1 MTLTGNIR
9 GPGALPGT
17 LGDLGVSGDLL
28 GSQAGG
34 DHVHGVS
41 QGGGRQEEPRGGG
54 VVSWRVTKEGLDL
67 SEAQD
72 RLHRVPGL
80 NPDGRMVV
88 LVNDDGLDEA
98 GLLEECGPT
107 AEHLV
112 HWGLIPGHSD
122 FEPCHPLFGEDSWVE
137 ETVVGGQGVTG
148 VEPERKRVSTLNR
161 GEEKIVI
168 SYLRRMGDVR
178 FRFNL
183 HARLTSLGGKTKLK
197 LVLRTYAAM
206 ARQSSFPRLGVMLR
220 PESITV
226 LKGKLLGL
234 SKCRIYHSYPIAA
247 SRSSSLNWASVF
259 SLLMEA
265 WVSTLDSLF
274 SRALNL
280 SMPECVIPYS
290 HRFVFTKDSHQYMV
304 SCISQY
310 QAWGPD
316 LVGERHEDER
326 HEEETTTFEKK
337 LEDEDQEEDRSQIF
351 TFNIIFKF

>member
-1 MTLTGNIR
+1 M
-9 GPGALPGT
+9 
-17 LGDLGVSGDLL
+17 
-28 GSQAGG
+28 
-34 DHVHGVS
+34 
-41 QGGGRQEEPRGGG
+41 
-54 VVSWRVTKEGLDL
+54 
-67 SEAQD
+67 
-72 RLHRVPGL
+72 
-80 NPDGRMVV
+80 
-88 LVNDDGLDEA
+88 
-98 GLLEECGPT
+98 
-107 AEHLV
+107 
-112 HWGLIPGHSD
+112 
-122 FEPCHPLFGEDSWVE
+122 
-137 ETVVGGQGVTG
+137 TG
-148 VEPERKRVSTLNR
+148 VEAERKRVSTLTR
-161 GEEKIVI
+161 GEEKIII
-168 SYLRRMGDVR
+168 SYLTRMGDVR

-234 SKCRIYHSYPIAA
+234 SKGRINHSYPMAA
-247 SRSSSLNWASVF
+247 SRSRSVNWASVF

-274 SRALNL
+274 SMALNL

-316 LVGERHEDER
+316 LVGGR

>member
-1 MTLTGNIR
+1 MKREVFSQLSNIFLR
-9 GPGALPGT
+9 QVLI
-17 LGDLGVSGDLL
+17 LSG
-28 GSQAGG
+28 
-34 DHVHGVS
+34 
-41 QGGGRQEEPRGGG
+41 E
-54 VVSWRVTKEGLDL
+54 
-67 SEAQD
+67 SEC
-72 RLHRVPGL
+72 R
-80 NPDGRMVV
+80 
-88 LVNDDGLDEA
+88 
-98 GLLEECGPT
+98 
-107 AEHLV
+107 
-112 HWGLIPGHSD
+112 S
-122 FEPCHPLFGEDSWVE
+122 
-137 ETVVGGQGVTG
+137 
-148 VEPERKRVSTLNR
+148 
-161 GEEKIVI
+161 
-168 SYLRRMGDVR
+168 
-178 FRFNL
+178 
-183 HARLTSLGGKTKLK
+183 RLTSLGGKTKLK
-197 LVLRTYAAM
+197 LVLRIYAAM

-234 SKCRIYHSYPIAA
+234 SKCRIYHSYPRAA

-274 SRALNL
+274 SMALNL